1 MTADE
6 IKALVERVLR
16 ELDGAFIDV
25 TIHAQDAFALV
36 KYVRD
41 LQKERESLSLENQR
55 LRLEFR
61 ADCEKQAEELYAMQ
75 RALTDIA
82 NADTI
87 AWDDPTEYEAWAKSR
102 ARWALGK
109 VDKEK
114 P

>member
-1 MTADE
+1 MTADD
-6 IKALVERVLR
+6 IKALIKRIRDTQSDCADSLN
-16 ELDGAFIDV
+16 A
-25 TIHAQDAFALV
+25 ASALET
-36 KYVRD
+36 
-41 LQKERESLSLENQR
+41 LTLENQR

-82 NADTI
+82 NADTV

-109 VDKEK
+109 VGEEK
-114 P
+114 S

>member
-1 MTADE
+1 MTADD
-6 IKALVERVLR
+6 IKALIKRIRDTQSDCADSLNAA
-16 ELDGAFIDV
+16 GALE
-25 TIHAQDAFALV
+25 TLLA
-36 KYVRD
+36 
-41 LQKERESLSLENQR
+41 ENQR
-55 LRLEFR
+55 IRLEFR

-109 VDKEK
+109 VEREK
-114 P
+114 S